1 MKDRKRAVW
10 WADLFYSHC
19 KCLSAGFNTDPNV
32 PRCPRLALGA
42 ALHSGMLLRVKKR
55 VYLLKH
61 ARVLLGFLCR
71 GSFFLHSVSFWLF
84 LLSLATCLT
93 VFACL
98 RLFAFRERLCVSA
111 YLWWTFSQS
120 PLFVFDFSLLSSF
133 FFSVRAVIRCNAVH
147 CNSSLTP
154 PPHPPLAP
162 SSTPLIMVL
171 WGSAVVET
179 WSPGVSGVALLSPK
193 PVVDHV

>member
-1 MKDRKRAVW
+1 MSFSR
-10 WADLFYSHC
+10 FQH
-19 KCLSAGFNTDPNV
+19 V
-32 PRCPRLALGA
+32 PRCPRLALRA
-42 ALHSGMLLRVKKR
+42 ALQSGMLLRAKK
-55 VYLLKH
+55 
-61 ARVLLGFLCR
+61 GFICWSMPVTVFIFALC
-71 GSFFLHSVSFWLF
+71 FFWLF
-84 LLSLATCLT
+84 LLSPATCLA

-98 RLFAFRERLCVSA
+98 RLLLENDCVSA
-111 YLWWTFSQS
+111 YLWRTSSQS

-193 PVVDHV
+193 PVVGHV